1 MSNYVYQDKEATMPQ
16 LSGMLTS
23 RFGDETGDHEALYI
37 DAIKLLAA
45 ARGAGSAMDIGC
57 GRGRI
62 TELIAPVVAEV
73 VALEP
78 DPGRCNWSREALA
91 HLSNVSVFEQT
102 TSDYIA
108 DNSSRQFDLTILG
121 MVLQHMST
129 RYCVTLLDEVAQ
141 LTKPGGIAIVS
152 TTHALEQAAC
162 FTYQHVADARISEEE
177 FNAYAENSQAQDKG
191 LPVHR
196 FSRPELEA
204 LIPDAFTLVQWHQFS
219 YYRPEHLEHF
229 AQLHKVPAREL
240 ENHGNSQFV
249 VLKKR

>member
-1 MSNYVYQDKEATMPQ
+1 MPT

-23 RFGDETGDHEALYI
+23 RFGDGAGDHEALYV

-45 ARGAGSAMDIGC
+45 ANGDGSVIDIGC

-62 TELIAPVVAEV
+62 VDMIAPVVGEA

-91 HLSNVSVFEQT
+91 HFSNVSVHEQT
-102 TSDYIA
+102 THDYIA
-108 DNSSRQFDLTILG
+108 SNPGKQFDLAILG

-129 RYCVTLLDEVAQ
+129 RYCVSLLDEVAQ
-141 LTKPGGIAIVS
+141 LTKTGGIAIVS
-152 TTHALEQAAC
+152 TTHALEKAAC
-162 FTYQHVADARISEEE
+162 FTYQHVADARISEAE

-196 FSRPELEA
+196 FSRAELEA
-204 LIPDAFTLVQWHQFS
+204 LIPQAFTIVQWHQFS

-229 AQLHKVPAREL
+229 ANLHKVSQQEL
-240 ENHGNSQFV
+240 ENHGNSQFL
-249 VLKKR
+249 VLKKC